1 MPLLQIHVLKST
13 RMHHFEG
20 QIAEAPIVGEGL
32 APLPH
37 PPPARSASPPSPV
50 HALFQLFFHFLIL
63 IPGNWLLGVTYGTKN
78 TTLQKTNKMCL
89 EYMC

>member
-1 MPLLQIHVLKST
+1 MPLLQINVFKST

-37 PPPARSASPPSPV
+37 PPPARSASPSSPV

-63 IPGNWLLGVTYGTKN
+63 IPALLKVVGCYDLSG
-78 TTLQKTNKMCL
+78 LS
-89 EYMC
+89 

>member
-1 MPLLQIHVLKST
+1 MVGFAAMPLLQVHVFKST
-13 RMHHFEG
+13 RTHHFEG

-37 PPPARSASPPSPV
+37 PPPAQSASPPSPF

-63 IPGNWLLGVTYGTKN
+63 IPV
-78 TTLQKTNKMCL
+78 
-89 EYMC
+89 YMSDYYDALAALYYHT